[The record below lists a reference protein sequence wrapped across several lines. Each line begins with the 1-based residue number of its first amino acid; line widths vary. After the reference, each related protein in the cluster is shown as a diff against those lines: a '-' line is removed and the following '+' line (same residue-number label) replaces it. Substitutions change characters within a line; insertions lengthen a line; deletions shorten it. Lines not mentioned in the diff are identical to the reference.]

1 MRFAANAL
9 AVVWR
14 RLYVQTVR
22 RHAFFFAVEL
32 GFVIISFAVVLKYDH
47 VDPSTVKKLN
57 KRQDVP
63 AANEDPFFGE
73 YGSAL
78 ASRRW
83 KVVYGPATN
92 YTQKIVDGVI
102 RVSAHGRG
110 SGYNIHRLSAVS
122 GVGHSWLTGRLRFK
136 SGKERPPSPQK
147 VDTTD
152 DVPESCLDA
161 LVNRYLSG
169 LSGDRA
175 GRAPGYEVMC
185 VQFWDTEQERV
196 DGNLS
201 YSLVYY
207 MPPEELPPETSPLD
221 AVAYL
226 ASHTA
231 DGAVVNGSRRRFADL
246 VLAAQTMIDDVHVTL
261 QRGTKRTVDE
271 AEAMIAYRSMPMK
284 PPFLDV
290 PRYRNGFFLALSLA
304 FCLPLVWRISEI
316 TNEIESGL
324 KEHQRLMGL
333 TTAQFWVGHF
343 FSALVVALAEGVCTL
358 LVIYFSVADF
368 RPPPGLATK
377 EARYAWLALQAED
390 EDDVSE
396 KAKNKEAKYQAVSL
410 DFLDV
415 PYVQHA
421 DVALLLANFL
431 VFHVSHTTL
440 AMLVACLVPF
450 GRWAMLV
457 GFGVYF
463 ILPICDADN
472 FSFLSGA
479 PLSDY
484 LMEDRFSKL
493 RKCVYPNFAMAT
505 VMKIICIFADF
516 ELDAGW
522 SRVDDFALGCD
533 SVTILEVWAV
543 MGTMVLAAAIL
554 LWYLSHVLPWA
565 NATPQSLFFPL
576 LPSYWCPRQVK
587 MNLESQGQ
595 EPLPAEH
602 FEAPPATLAVV
613 ECKNLVKHFGGFV
626 ALDGVNMT
634 VHKSYVTVLLGHNGA
649 GKTTLMSIL
658 TGLIQ
663 PSGGSAMVAGWDI
676 NTEAAR
682 REVGFC
688 PQKDIFFDDLTVEE
702 HLEYYATLRGVDD
715 PAKRT
720 QRLLKTLRLTEKAS
734 QYPAELSGG
743 QRRKLSVAVA
753 LVSSPTLLILD
764 EPTAAMDPETR
775 RHFWKLIGG
784 FRGSRTVLISTHD
797 MEEADVLGDRI
808 IIMHSGKVIC
818 SGSTNFLK
826 IACDVGY
833 KLSIGKAQQGFQIG
847 SVLQLVRQTVPLA
860 TVENERSGDVT
871 ISLHTFNCDGFE
883 NMFWQLEY
891 GAKWLGITGVGVTV
905 ATMTDAYLKISREWA
920 AEAKRRQK
928 VEGANKQQL
937 PASAKGDANVAAP
950 TAKPTSP
957 TGAATSGAPPVP
969 APAQGYV
976 NVAATSTKQIPPAV
990 AVPVVAPA
998 VATTG
1003 SPSKI
1008 AERKK
1013 LKFTRRP
1020 DGAQQFEALLSK
1032 RCSYLGRTRFLFLTG
1047 WLLPVAIAY
1056 LATTTLTAQRT
1067 DDIGTLPRSIVLSA
1081 AAQFGA
1087 DARAF
1092 LAEAKE
1098 TNLSLS
1104 YRELLRSEAV
1114 AIDELEDLDEEMLAA
1129 LEEKYFEYA
1138 SSYAFGATINSSTL
1152 IEAWYNPTSLM
1163 SLAVLKNLM
1172 NTIQL
1177 RTTSGRRDLH
1187 INTELSIHALPRGVL
1202 GTASESR
1209 EHEESLQRLQLAVE
1223 QTWIYWGCMATVS
1236 MGLIISSFVVFPAA
1250 ENHNGARGLQL
1261 MTGVSGCTFVTA
1273 HFLFDLLFYLVPMAV
1288 IYGVFAF
1295 LQRLSFVT
1303 IVALIAIV
1311 LSFAPLG
1318 IMLPY
1323 MVTEHIEAEGT
1334 AYSIVVGMFAVGG
1347 PAVFLFFL
1355 TTLPALNNQGLRV
1368 PLLFFPP
1375 FLLGAATI
1383 RAVSLEYEADM
1394 CDLLRLRSK
1403 PDEVFLTVCD
1413 EMHLLGSGIVHC
1425 CKLLAAHQDDTEERW
1440 YLIGPFSW
1448 SLYSILGD
1456 LSLMVVLGALLFYC
1470 AVRGVAGDFGY
1481 ENKLQDLHTP
1491 ALDDDVDAEKK
1502 LVNTVCREKRLTEYA
1517 LVARN
1522 LHKFYDKFY
1531 AVRGIYLAISRGECF
1546 GLVGVNGAGK
1556 TTTFQML
1563 AGLIEMTDG
1572 NAYMKTLVL
1581 SKVPRQW
1588 QSHIGYCPQSDAL
1601 LGKLN
1606 AFETLFMF
1614 GRLRGV
1620 PERPLSV
1627 MVPNL
1632 IDMVDLSEHA
1642 AKPCECYSG
1651 GNKRKLS
1658 IAVAVV
1664 GYPPVV
1670 LLDEPF
1676 AGVDVVSRNHIRQA
1690 LVKLKSSSNT
1700 AFILTSHNM
1709 EECEVSCDRI
1719 GIMVKGQMTCLGP
1732 LHHLRQKFGGGLTL
1746 KFRLPDDS
1754 PVDIEQLDK
1763 AVIQA
1768 FPGAKRLDTKD
1779 RLQKVAEYRLPERPA
1794 WSLLFQKIAA
1804 LRKAFTFEHVIATD
1818 ANLEQLLVS
1827 FARKAREE
1835 AALEPKDED

>member
-1 MRFAANAL
+1 MHFAHNAL

-22 RHAFFFAVEL
+22 RRAFFFAAEL

-63 AANEDPFFGE
+63 TANEDPFFGE

-92 YTQKIVDGVI
+92 YTKKIVDGVI
-102 RVSAHGRG
+102 GG
-110 SGYNIHRLSAVS
+110 Q
-122 GVGHSWLTGRLRFK
+122 LRFK
-136 SGKERPPSPQK
+136 SGNGWPPKPQK
-147 VDTTD
+147 VDNAD

-161 LVNRYLSG
+161 LVNRHLSG

-185 VQFWDTEQERV
+185 VQFWDTEQERE

-221 AVAYL
+221 VVAYL

-231 DGAVVNGSRRRFADL
+231 DGAAVNDSRRRFADL
-246 VLAAQTMIDDVHVTL
+246 FLAAQTMIDDVHVTL
-261 QRGTKRTVDE
+261 QRGTKRTADE
-271 AEAMIAYRSMPMK
+271 AEAMITYRSMPMK

-290 PRYRNGFFLALSLA
+290 PRYRNGFFFALSLA

-324 KEHQRLMGL
+324 KEHQGLMGL

-343 FSALVVALAEGVCTL
+343 FSALVVALAEGACTL

-377 EARYAWLALQAED
+377 EARYSWLALQVED
-390 EDDVSE
+390 EDDGSE
-396 KAKNKEAKYQAVSL
+396 KAKNKEAQYQAVSL

-415 PYVQHA
+415 PYVQHV

-472 FSFLSGA
+472 FSFLSGT
-479 PLSDY
+479 PLSEY

-543 MGTMVLAAAIL
+543 MGIMVLAAAIF

-565 NATPQSLFFPL
+565 NATPQSPFFPL

-587 MNLESQGQ
+587 MHVESQGQ

-602 FEAPPATLAVV
+602 FEAPPATPAVV
-613 ECKNLVKHFGGFV
+613 ECKNLVKHFGGFA

-676 NTEAAR
+676 NSEAAR

-764 EPTAAMDPETR
+764 EPTAAMDPESR

-833 KLSIGKAQQGFQIG
+833 KLSIGKAQQGFQIA
-847 SVLQLVRQTVPLA
+847 SVLQLVRQTAPLA

-891 GAKWLGITGVGVTV
+891 GAKRLGITGVGVTV

-928 VEGANKQQL
+928 EEDKGANKQQL
-937 PASAKGDANVAAP
+937 PTSAKGDANVAAP
-950 TAKPTSP
+950 TGKPTSP
-957 TGAATSGAPPVP
+957 TGAATTGAPPVP

-976 NVAATSTKQIPPAV
+976 NVAATSTKQIPSAV
-990 AVPVVAPA
+990 AVPVPPVVGPP

-1008 AERKK
+1008 AKRKK
-1013 LKFTRRP
+1013 LKITRRP
-1020 DGAQQFEALLSK
+1020 DDVQQFEALLSK
-1032 RCSYLGRTRFLFLTG
+1032 RCSYLWRTRFLFLTG

-1067 DDIGTLPRSIVLSA
+1067 DDIGPLPRSIVLSA
-1081 AAQFGA
+1081 AAQLGA

-1104 YRELLRSEAV
+1104 YRELLKSEAV
-1114 AIDELEDLDEEMLAA
+1114 AIEELEDPDEEMLAA

-1138 SSYAFGATINSSTL
+1138 SSYAFGAMINSSTL

-1163 SLAVLKNLM
+1163 SLAMLKNLM
-1172 NTIQL
+1172 NTIKL
-1177 RTTSGRRDLH
+1177 RTASGRRDLQ
-1187 INTELSIHALPRGVL
+1187 INTELSIHALPKGVL

-1209 EHEESLQRLQLAVE
+1209 QHEESLQRLQLAVE

-1273 HFLFDLLFYLVPMAV
+1273 HFLFDLFFYLVPMAV
-1288 IYGVFAF
+1288 IYGAFAF
-1295 LQRLSFVT
+1295 LQRLSFET
-1303 IVALIAIV
+1303 IVALVAIV

-1394 CDLLRLRSK
+1394 CDLLRLRPN
-1403 PDEVFLTVCD
+1403 PDEMFLTVCD

-1425 CKLLAAHQDDTEERW
+1425 CKLLAAHQEGKEERW

-1448 SLYSILGD
+1448 SWYSILGE

-1470 AVRGVAGDFGY
+1470 AVRGVSGDFGY

-1502 LVNTVCREKRLTEYA
+1502 LVNTVCREKRLAEYA

-1581 SKVPRQW
+1581 SKEPRQW

-1620 PERPLSV
+1620 PERPLSA
-1627 MVPNL
+1627 MVPKL
-1632 IDMVDLSEHA
+1632 IAMVDLSEHA
-1642 AKPCECYSG
+1642 AKPCECYSACG
-1651 GNKRKLS
+1651 RSPS
-1658 IAVAVV
+1658 IACRS
-1664 GYPPVV
+1664 GQPGLCCSRRLLPCGRRSPSSTSLPPT
-1670 LLDEPF
+1670 
-1676 AGVDVVSRNHIRQA
+1676 RT
-1690 LVKLKSSSNT
+1690 SSSSWL
-1700 AFILTSHNM
+1700 A
-1709 EECEVSCDRI
+1709 
-1719 GIMVKGQMTCLGP
+1719 
-1732 LHHLRQKFGGGLTL
+1732 LR
-1746 KFRLPDDS
+1746 
-1754 PVDIEQLDK
+1754 
-1763 AVIQA
+1763 
-1768 FPGAKRLDTKD
+1768 AKREKRPRSNPGTRTELGWNAPRSGPKYFKQYVTLVRRPLFEIIGQ
-1779 RLQKVAEYRLPERPA
+1779 RLCLWMHKPR
-1794 WSLLFQKIAA
+1794 
-1804 LRKAFTFEHVIATD
+1804 
-1818 ANLEQLLVS
+1818 
-1827 FARKAREE
+1827 
-1835 AALEPKDED
+1835 

>member
-1 MRFAANAL
+1 
-9 AVVWR
+9 
-14 RLYVQTVR
+14 
-22 RHAFFFAVEL
+22 
-32 GFVIISFAVVLKYDH
+32 
-47 VDPSTVKKLN
+47 
-57 KRQDVP
+57 
-63 AANEDPFFGE
+63 
-73 YGSAL
+73 
-78 ASRRW
+78 
-83 KVVYGPATN
+83 
-92 YTQKIVDGVI
+92 
-102 RVSAHGRG
+102 
-110 SGYNIHRLSAVS
+110 
-122 GVGHSWLTGRLRFK
+122 
-136 SGKERPPSPQK
+136 
-147 VDTTD
+147 
-152 DVPESCLDA
+152 
-161 LVNRYLSG
+161 
-169 LSGDRA
+169 
-175 GRAPGYEVMC
+175 MC
-185 VQFWDTEQERV
+185 VQFWDTEQERA

-221 AVAYL
+221 GVAYL

-231 DGAVVNGSRRRFADL
+231 EGAIVNDSRRRFVDL
-246 VLAAQTMIDDVHVTL
+246 VLAAQTTIDEVHMTL
-261 QRGTKRTVDE
+261 QRKTKRTAPE
-271 AEAMIAYRSMPMK
+271 AEEM
-284 PPFLDV
+284 
-290 PRYRNGFFLALSLA
+290 
-304 FCLPLVWRISEI
+304 
-316 TNEIESGL
+316 
-324 KEHQRLMGL
+324 EHQRLMGL
-333 TTAQFWVGHF
+333 TTAQFWMGHF
-343 FSALVVALAEGVCTL
+343 CSALVVALAEGACTL
-358 LVIYFSVADF
+358 LVIYFSVEDF
-368 RPPPGLATK
+368 RPPPSLTAK
-377 EARYAWLALQAED
+377 EARYAWLALQIED
-390 EDDVSE
+390 EEDGSE
-396 KAKNKEAKYQAVSL
+396 KVKNKEAQYQAVSL

-415 PYVQHA
+415 PYVQHV

-431 VFHVSHTTL
+431 IFHVSHTTL

-472 FSFLSGA
+472 FSFLSNA

-493 RKCVYPNFAMAT
+493 RKCAYPNFAMAT

-543 MGTMVLAAAIL
+543 MGVMVLAAAVLI
-554 LWYLSHVLPWA
+554 WYLSHVLPWA
-565 NATPQSLFFPL
+565 NATPESPLFPL
-576 LPSYWCPRQVK
+576 LPRYWCPRQVK
-587 MNLESQGQ
+587 MDLETQGD
-595 EPLPAEH
+595 EPLPADR
-602 FEAPPATLAVV
+602 FEAPPVTPAVV
-613 ECKNLVKHFGGFV
+613 ECKNLVKHFGGLA
-626 ALDGVNMT
+626 ALDGVNMS

-658 TGLIQ
+658 TGLLK

-688 PQKDIFFDDLTVEE
+688 PQKDIFFDDLTVQE
-702 HLEYYATLRGVDD
+702 HLEYFATLRGVDD
-715 PAKRT
+715 PAKRA
-720 QRLLKTLRLTEKAS
+720 QMLLKTLRLTEKALH
-734 QYPAELSGG
+734 YPAELSGG

-775 RHFWKLIGG
+775 RHFWKLIGR
-784 FRGSRTVLISTHD
+784 FRGKRTVLISTHD

-818 SGSTNFLK
+818 SGSTSFLK
-826 IACDVGY
+826 IACGVGY
-833 KLSIGKAQQGFQIG
+833 KLNIGKAQQGFQIG
-847 SVLQLVRQTVPLA
+847 SVLQLVRQTAPLA
-860 TVENERSGDVT
+860 AVEDERSGDVT
-871 ISLHTFNCDGFE
+871 IALHTFSCDGFE
-883 NMFWQLEY
+883 NMFRQLEY
-891 GAKWLGITGVGVTV
+891 GAQRLGITGVGVTV

-920 AEAKRRQK
+920 AEAMRRQK
-928 VEGANKQQL
+928 EEDEGAR
-937 PASAKGDANVAAP
+937 
-950 TAKPTSP
+950 
-957 TGAATSGAPPVP
+957 APPVP
-969 APAQGYV
+969 MAAQGYV
-976 NVAATSTKQIPPAV
+976 NVAASSSKPIPPA
-990 AVPVVAPA
+990 A

-1003 SPSKI
+1003 KLLVPSPPKPDANQGAATNKPDPAPAVGNAGSPLKV
-1008 AERKK
+1008 AKKNK
-1013 LKFTRRP
+1013 LKVTRRP
-1020 DGAQQFEALLSK
+1020 NDVQQFEALLSK

-1047 WLLPVAIAY
+1047 WLLPVAIAS
-1056 LATTTLTAQRT
+1056 LATTTLTAQRA
-1067 DDIGTLPRSIVLSA
+1067 DDIGPLPRSIVLSA
-1081 AAQFGA
+1081 TAQFGA
-1087 DARAF
+1087 DVRAF
-1092 LAEAKE
+1092 LTAGNE
-1098 TNLSLS
+1098 TNSSLN
-1104 YRELLRSEAV
+1104 YRELLESEDV
-1114 AIDELEDLDEEMLAA
+1114 AIEELGDPQEEMLVA
-1129 LEEKYFEYA
+1129 LEENYFEYA
-1138 SSYAFGATINSSTL
+1138 SSYAFGATINSSTFV
-1152 IEAWYNPTSLM
+1152 EAWYNPTSLM

-1172 NTIQL
+1172 NTIKL
-1177 RTTSGRRDLH
+1177 RNASGRSDLR
-1187 INTELSIHALPRGVL
+1187 INTELSLYALPKDAL
-1202 GTASESR
+1202 GTASASR
-1209 EHEESLQRLQLAVE
+1209 GYEESLGRLQLAVE
-1223 QTWIYWGCMATVS
+1223 QTWMYWGCMVTVS
-1236 MGLIISSFVVFPAA
+1236 MGLLISSFVVFPAA

-1261 MTGVSGCTFVTA
+1261 MTGVSGCTFITA
-1273 HFLFDLLFYLVPMAV
+1273 HFLFDLVFYLVPMTV
-1288 IYGVFAF
+1288 IYGAFAF
-1295 LQRLSFVT
+1295 LQGLSFET
-1303 IVALIAIV
+1303 IVALVAIV

-1318 IMLPY
+1318 IMVPY

-1383 RAVSLEYEADM
+1383 RAVSLEYEANM
-1394 CDLLRLRSK
+1394 CDLLRLRPK
-1403 PDEVFLTVCD
+1403 LDDVFVTVCD

-1425 CKLLAAHQDDTEERW
+1425 CKLLGAHQEGKEERW
-1440 YLIGPFSW
+1440 HLIGPFSW
-1448 SLYSILGD
+1448 SWYSILGE
-1456 LSLMVVLGALLFYC
+1456 LSLMVALGALLFYC
-1470 AVRGVAGDFGY
+1470 AVRGVSGDFGY

-1502 LVNTVCREKRLTEYA
+1502 LVNTVCREKRLAEYA

-1522 LHKFYDKFY
+1522 LHKFFDKFY
-1531 AVRGIYLAISRGECF
+1531 AVRGIYLAIHRGECF

-1563 AGLIEMTDG
+1563 AALIEMTDG
-1572 NAYMKTLVL
+1572 NAYMGKLVL

-1588 QSHIGYCPQSDAL
+1588 QGHIGYCPQSDAL

-1620 PERPLSV
+1620 PDRPLAA
-1627 MVPNL
+1627 MVPKL
-1632 IDMVDLSEHA
+1632 IAMVDLSEHA

-1664 GYPPVV
+1664 GFPPVV

-1676 AGVDVVSRNHIRQA
+1676 AGVDVVSRNHIRKA
-1690 LVKLKSSSNT
+1690 LVKLKNSSNT

-1732 LHHLRQKFGGGLTL
+1732 LLHLRQKFGGGLTL

-1754 PVDIEQLDK
+1754 PVDTQQVDM
-1763 AVIQA
+1763 AVFEA
-1768 FPGAKRLDTKD
+1768 FPGAKRLDTQD
-1779 RLQKVAEYRLPERPA
+1779 RLQKVAEYRLVERPP
-1794 WSLLFQKIAA
+1794 WSLLFQKVAA

-1827 FARKAREE
+1827 FARKARAE